1 MSGRLARG
9 ARSFDLEMVSRWAD
23 AAVDWLV
30 HVGDGLA
37 EEVSMLAALIR
48 RTFLA
53 APARSSGS
61 QPRTAKRRPPADPLP
76 SWNDGPTKKS
86 ILDFVAAVTKEGG
99 PDYVKPAE
107 RIATIDNDGTLW
119 IEQPIY
125 NQFVFAIDRVKATAN
140 QHPEWKTQE
149 PFASILKGDL
159 KGLAASG
166 EKGMVEIV
174 EATHSGMTTTDFDK
188 EVKDWLAIAKHPRF
202 KVLYTDLVYQPM
214 IELLDYL
221 RANGFKTFIVSGGG
235 VEFMRNFAD
244 KTYGI
249 PPEQVI
255 GSAGVTKF
263 QMWDASPVLIKMPK
277 VFFVDDGPGKPEG
290 INHFIGRR
298 PIFAF
303 GNSDG
308 DKEMLE
314 WTAAGDGLRFMGLV
328 YHTDAAREY
337 AYGPAG
343 GLPDLKVGTFSQALM
358 DEAKGKGWI
367 IADMK
372 NDWKTI
378 FPPAKASP

>member
-1 MSGRLARG
+1 
-9 ARSFDLEMVSRWAD
+9 MVSRRTVLAVLLAIGLIGSVAID
-23 AAVDWLV
+23 AQ
-30 HVGDGLA
+30 A
-37 EEVSMLAALIR
+37 ETQA
-48 RTFLA
+48 
-53 APARSSGS
+53 
-61 QPRTAKRRPPADPLP
+61 ADPLP

-86 ILDFVAAVTKEGG
+86 ILDFVAAVTKDGG
-99 PDYVKPAE
+99 PDYVAPAE

-125 NQFVFAIDRVKATAN
+125 TQFAFAVDRVKATAN

-149 PFASILKGDL
+149 PFASILSGNL

-174 EATHSGMTTTDFDK
+174 EATHSGITTADFNKTVK
-188 EVKDWLAIAKHPRF
+188 EWLAAAKHPRF

-235 VEFMRNFAD
+235 VEFMRAFAD
-244 KTYGI
+244 KTYSI

-255 GSAGVTKF
+255 GSSGVTEY

-277 VFFVDDGPGKPEG
+277 VLFVDDGPGKPEG
-290 INHFIGRR
+290 IDHFIGRR

-314 WTAAGDGLRFMGLV
+314 WTAAGDGLRFMGIV
-328 YHTDAAREY
+328 HHTDAVREY
-337 AYGPAG
+337 AY
-343 GLPDLKVGTFSQALM
+343 DRNSDVGKLDKAL
-358 DEAKGKGWI
+358 DEATAKGWT

-378 FPPAKASP
+378 FPPAKSNP

>member
-1 MSGRLARG
+1 VRKGPTTVDLARP
-9 ARSFDLEMVSRWAD
+9 
-23 AAVDWLV
+23 
-30 HVGDGLA
+30 VGRGGK
-37 EEVSMLAALIR
+37 EVSMLNGLNR

-53 APARSSGS
+53 VLIALGLASLAPPQARAAA
-61 QPRTAKRRPPADPLP
+61 PDPLP
-76 SWNDGPTKKS
+76 SWNDGPVKKS

-107 RIATIDNDGTLW
+107 RIATFDNDGTLW
-119 IEQPIY
+119 VEQPIY
-125 NQFVFAIDRVKATAN
+125 TQFAFAIDRVKAMSN
-140 QHPEWKTQE
+140 KHPEWKTQE
-149 PFASILKGDL
+149 PFKSVLDGDL

-174 EATHSGMTTTDFDK
+174 AATHSGMSTADFNK
-188 EVKDWLAIAKHPRF
+188 EVKDWFAVAKHPRF
-202 KVLYTDLVYQPM
+202 KVLYTDLIYQPM
-214 IELLDYL
+214 VELLDYL

-235 VEFMRNFAD
+235 VEFMRAFAD
-244 KTYGI
+244 KSYGI

-255 GSAGVTKF
+255 GSSGVTKF
-263 QMWDASPVLIKMPK
+263 EMWDASPVLIKMPK

-290 INHFIGRR
+290 IDRIIGRR

-303 GNSDG
+303 GNSNG

-328 YHTDAAREY
+328 YHTDGTREY

-343 GLPDLKVGTFSQALM
+343 GLPDSKVGTFSQALM
-358 DEAKGKGWI
+358 DEATGKGWT
-367 IADMK
+367 IANMK

-378 FPPAKASP
+378 FPAAKANP

>member
-1 MSGRLARG
+1 ML
-9 ARSFDLEMVSRWAD
+9 SRRTVL
-23 AAVDWLV
+23 AAVLAL
-30 HVGDGLA
+30 GLFGGA
-37 EEVSMLAALIR
+37 VVDARAAD
-48 RTFLA
+48 
-53 APARSSGS
+53 P
-61 QPRTAKRRPPADPLP
+61 DPLP
-76 SWNDGPTKKS
+76 SWNHGPTKQS

-99 PDYVKPAE
+99 PDYVAPAE
-107 RIATIDNDGTLW
+107 RVATFDNDGTLW

-125 NQFVFAIDRVKATAN
+125 NQFAFAIDRVKAMSN

-166 EKGMVEIV
+166 EKGMLEIV
-174 EATHSGMTTTDFDK
+174 AATHSGMTTADFNKAVK
-188 EVKDWLAIAKHPRF
+188 EWVATAKHPRF

-221 RANGFKTFIVSGGG
+221 RANGFKTYIVSGGG
-235 VEFMRNFAD
+235 VEFMRAFAD

-255 GSAGVTKF
+255 GSSGVTEY

-277 VFFVDDGPGKPEG
+277 VLFVDDGPGKPEG
-290 INHFIGRR
+290 IDHLIGRR

-314 WTAAGDGLRFMGLV
+314 WTSAGDGLRFMGIV
-328 YHTDAAREY
+328 HHTDAVREY
-337 AYGPAG
+337 AY
-343 GLPDLKVGTFSQALM
+343 DRDSSVGKLDKAL
-358 DEAKGKGWI
+358 DEGVAKGWT

-378 FPPAKASP
+378 FPPAKSAP

>member
-1 MSGRLARG
+1 MMTMLNRRT
-9 ARSFDLEMVSRWAD
+9 V
-23 AAVDWLV
+23 
-30 HVGDGLA
+30 
-37 EEVSMLAALIR
+37 LAAL
-48 RTFLA
+48 LA
-53 APARSSGS
+53 SGLIGS
-61 QPRTAKRRPPADPLP
+61 VAMGAQAETQAADPLP
-76 SWNDGPTKKS
+76 SWNEGPTKQS
-86 ILDFVAAVTKEGG
+86 ILDFVAAVTKDGG

-119 IEQPIY
+119 VEQPIY
-125 NQFVFAIDRVKATAN
+125 TQFAFAIDRVKATSN

-149 PFASILKGDL
+149 PFASILSGNL

-174 EATHSGMTTTDFDK
+174 AATHSGITTTDFNK
-188 EVKDWLAIAKHPRF
+188 AGTEWLATAKHPRF

-221 RANGFKTFIVSGGG
+221 RANSFKTFIVSGGG
-235 VEFMRNFAD
+235 VEFMRAFAD
-244 KTYGI
+244 QTYDI

-255 GSAGVTKF
+255 GSSGVTEY
-263 QMWDASPVLIKMPK
+263 QMWDASPVLIKTPK
-277 VFFVDDGPGKPEG
+277 VLFVDDGPGKPEG
-290 INHFIGRR
+290 IDHFIGRR

-314 WTAAGDGLRFMGLV
+314 WTAAGDGLRFMGIV
-328 YHTDAAREY
+328 HHTDAVREY
-337 AYGPAG
+337 AY
-343 GLPDLKVGTFSQALM
+343 DRNSDVGKLDKAL
-358 DEAKGKGWI
+358 DEGIAKGWT

-378 FPPAKASP
+378 FPPAKAGP

>member
-1 MSGRLARG
+1 MTHVITRLA
-9 ARSFDLEMVSRWAD
+9 
-23 AAVDWLV
+23 AAILV
-30 HVGDGLA
+30 VFCP
-37 EEVSMLAALIR
+37 AAQVQ
-48 RTFLA
+48 A
-53 APARSSGS
+53 
-61 QPRTAKRRPPADPLP
+61 ADPLL
-76 SWNDGPTKKS
+76 SWNDSATKQS
-86 ILDFVAAVTKEGG
+86 IIDFVSKVTKEGG
-99 PDYVKPAE
+99 PDFVKPEE
-107 RIATIDNDGTLW
+107 RVATFDNDGTLW
-119 IEQPIY
+119 IEQPLY
-125 NQFVFAIDRVKATAN
+125 NQFVFAIDEVKKQAN
-140 QHPEWKTQE
+140 QHPEWKTKE
-149 PFASILKGDL
+149 PFKSVLAGDM
-159 KGLAASG
+159 KAVAAMG

-174 EATHSGMTTTDFDK
+174 AATHSGMTTVDFNNS
-188 EVKDWLAIAKHPRF
+188 VKQWLETAKHPRF

-214 IELLDYL
+214 LELLAYL
-221 RANGFKTFIVSGGG
+221 RANGFKTLIVSGGG
-235 VEFMRNFAD
+235 VEFMRNFAE
-244 KTYGI
+244 KTYGV

-255 GSAGVTKF
+255 GSSGVTKY
-263 QMWDASPVLIKMPK
+263 QMWDASPALVKEPK

-343 GLPDLKVGTFSQALM
+343 GLPDSKVGTFSQALM

-378 FPPAKASP
+378 FPPAKATP